1 MEKKFEFASKEAQL
15 RRSNRFLVAGFG
27 VFYLAI
33 IVLVWLSFLGHF
45 RTAGFSMAVTVIVL
59 INMIVSIILGK
70 KMASSEKFKYVIML
84 LVIIIWFLTSFAYA
98 QIYVMFMGAFPLVG
112 GIVFFDQ
119 KYTKI
124 STITYGGLMIL
135 VTVLKLVTG
144 QNIPNNASSEL
155 IVTDLAIILLMVLLN
170 FTTKVAKLYNEDSLG
185 ASAYEQEKMKIVMD
199 SVMNVAKE
207 VRTGTENVMVI
218 VNNLADSTDVVNGAM
233 KDISESTQSTAENIQ
248 TQTTMTANIQ
258 ESINNTIQISENM
271 VLVAKSSEKMNA
283 QNLKLMD
290 GLKRQSE
297 LISET
302 GNEVAESMKALS
314 ERTDAVKSI
323 ADTIFSISS
332 QTNLLALNASIES
345 ARAGEAG
352 RGFAV
357 VADEIRQLA
366 ERTRLETESIKAIS
380 DELSGT
386 AEAAANAVVKS
397 IEATSEQDKMIAEV
411 SDSFNKMNENVGE
424 LITEIENIDSM
435 LNDLS
440 GANNQIVDNI
450 MNLSATT
457 EEVTASSAQAAELSV
472 ENLDN
477 AEEARTELNN
487 VLEVSHKLDQFL

>member
-70 KMASSEKFKYVIML
+70 KMASSEKFKYVIMP

-199 SVMNVAKE
+199 SVMDVAKE